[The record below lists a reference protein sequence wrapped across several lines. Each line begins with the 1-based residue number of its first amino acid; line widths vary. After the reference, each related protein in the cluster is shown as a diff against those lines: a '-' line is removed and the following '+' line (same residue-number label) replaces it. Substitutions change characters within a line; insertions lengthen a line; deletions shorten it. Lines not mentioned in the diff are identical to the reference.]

1 MCVCVCGC
9 IYVHVCE
16 HACKKTRMC
25 DNRAFACA
33 VAGMHI
39 CEHVCVCVC
48 ARVVFVRGAA
58 SVSDRRAEVML
69 RLG

>member
-1 MCVCVCGC
+1 M
-9 IYVHVCE
+9 HVCE

-39 CEHVCVCVC
+39 CERVCVCVCVCVC